1 MGGSWCIIHA
11 SFWRQDKYYMYL
23 DTRPETKT
31 LSRFGRRR
39 QRRGYSIRSPWLH
52 HGELKLIWFLRC
64 LKNKL
69 TLWKAPFSS
78 VVFVNIISNREFV
91 GTPSFGHASLTSY
104 GRRDG
109 AWVSGD
115 DNSLDLPHALK
126 MFDFEIAS
134 PTSKIHLIT
143 LSYFLI
149 ISAVST
155 DVVCKCETCS

>member
-91 GTPSFGHASLTSY
+91 GTRFPATTIHWIFLKG
-104 GRRDG
+104 
-109 AWVSGD
+109 
-115 DNSLDLPHALK
+115 LK